1 MPDPVSCQSCRT
13 KKLKCNRVQPCSN
26 CSARGISC
34 HFLVPPWNNPDKNS
48 NLTTLSNTPLLDRI
62 EKLEAQLLQHE
73 LEARY
78 SSGDYHLDKRQMF
91 TPERGTPSS
100 VHQLRDAELRLLENV
115 ATREDSVLHMLSN
128 ELSFRIRSVPDI
140 LKPTQVSGYDQR
152 NERIITFPDYK
163 TAAMLFQY
171 HEAAGDLFVRILHIP
186 TMRSLMKTLY
196 LKLQQGDPIPIGQAA
211 LLLSILALA
220 AFFYEPP
227 DGPQPSTN
235 TQDFLQLSKVFS
247 KGALDILD
255 YSRRNTSGTLEDVQ
269 AYIFMTVVTIH
280 LDGFSARGR
289 FLATSA
295 ATMARD
301 LGLHRLDADW
311 GSSSSKETSI
321 RDLIDREVKR
331 RVFWFITS
339 TDWLW
344 STVSGP
350 QEGTYFT
357 HPNHINVK
365 LPKDCDDDEVVLGES
380 TSPTSETRPTG
391 MTYMLERIRLAHLCR
406 ELADSV
412 PLDSSKLEAMPY
424 EQVINLDKKLV
435 HFISTLPFFFRI
447 DADCRHR
454 AKTLETLYPNIPI
467 LRYCITR
474 AAHSRRCKLHHRFL
488 VRQSSD
494 VRYAYS
500 RQACLESARAV
511 IQSHRYLAEDGMP
524 WIKAAR
530 MGIAVHYVHL
540 ALVVLVMDLCFNRDQ
555 VDEQEIRAE
564 VKATLQ
570 MFEDAKHVS
579 PLLGRFLKSICGV
592 TSKHKVYPQEECGT
606 TSSSNETLRNPTY
619 DGGNLNPLGDDGLL
633 PTSQLDLSR
642 ADTDGTG
649 LEFPPSFDEFWDS
662 TMHQGGP
669 DFDLSAWSNLFSSLD
684 SQML

>member
-1 MPDPVSCQSCRT
+1 
-13 KKLKCNRVQPCSN
+13 
-26 CSARGISC
+26 
-34 HFLVPPWNNPDKNS
+34 
-48 NLTTLSNTPLLDRI
+48 
-62 EKLEAQLLQHE
+62 
-73 LEARY
+73 
-78 SSGDYHLDKRQMF
+78 
-91 TPERGTPSS
+91 
-100 VHQLRDAELRLLENV
+100 
-115 ATREDSVLHMLSN
+115 MLSN

-339 TDWLW
+339 TDWY
-344 STVSGP
+344 V
-350 QEGTYFT
+350 
-357 HPNHINVK
+357 
-365 LPKDCDDDEVVLGES
+365 
-380 TSPTSETRPTG
+380 
-391 MTYMLERIRLAHLCR
+391 
-406 ELADSV
+406 
-412 PLDSSKLEAMPY
+412 
-424 EQVINLDKKLV
+424 
-435 HFISTLPFFFRI
+435 
-447 DADCRHR
+447 
-454 AKTLETLYPNIPI
+454 
-467 LRYCITR
+467 
-474 AAHSRRCKLHHRFL
+474 
-488 VRQSSD
+488 
-494 VRYAYS
+494 
-500 RQACLESARAV
+500 CLS
-511 IQSHRYLAEDGMP
+511 
-524 WIKAAR
+524 
-530 MGIAVHYVHL
+530 
-540 ALVVLVMDLCFNRDQ
+540 
-555 VDEQEIRAE
+555 
-564 VKATLQ
+564 
-570 MFEDAKHVS
+570 
-579 PLLGRFLKSICGV
+579 
-592 TSKHKVYPQEECGT
+592 
-606 TSSSNETLRNPTY
+606 
-619 DGGNLNPLGDDGLL
+619 
-633 PTSQLDLSR
+633 
-642 ADTDGTG
+642 
-649 LEFPPSFDEFWDS
+649 
-662 TMHQGGP
+662 
-669 DFDLSAWSNLFSSLD
+669 
-684 SQML
+684 